1 MLDTD
6 NSENQKFD
14 FDLFRS
20 LYEAIAGEFGEVF
33 IERLVRALND
43 TLDAEFVAVTR
54 GEGDPINRVRTIFA
68 WDNGGFRS
76 DVSYKLEH
84 TPCAAVF
91 QGREV
96 VIPCDLAALFPG
108 EDGLESYVGVPLRS
122 SAGHVSGHLM
132 VVSATK
138 LGNSEAAASI
148 LRVFAKRA
156 EVELQRIDYED
167 ERQRMIGDLQ
177 FQTDRLQTLYRAA
190 HDANLFKT
198 RLVGLIAHDLRG
210 PLSTI
215 SAQAELAQAFMLRDT
230 PDSTAK
236 TIRACEKINR
246 NVERMSE
253 QIDAT
258 LDRVRSECRMMKP
271 KIKSGDIV
279 EIARS
284 VLEANKCDAKK
295 KSISLLFRAPQSLRA
310 AFDEALLFSAI
321 DNLVTNAIK
330 YTHPGGS
337 ATLEVRVDQRGETIL
352 EVADTGQGLSRE
364 DCARAFQDFQ
374 TLSAKPTG
382 SESSTGMGLA
392 SVKAIAEAHDG
403 RVAVTSEGIG
413 CGASFSIVIPDRFH
427 SLT

>member
-1 MLDTD
+1 
-6 NSENQKFD
+6 
-14 FDLFRS
+14 
-20 LYEAIAGEFGEVF
+20 
-33 IERLVRALND
+33 
-43 TLDAEFVAVTR
+43 
-54 GEGDPINRVRTIFA
+54 
-68 WDNGGFRS
+68 
-76 DVSYKLEH
+76 
-84 TPCAAVF
+84 
-91 QGREV
+91 
-96 VIPCDLAALFPG
+96 
-108 EDGLESYVGVPLRS
+108 
-122 SAGHVSGHLM
+122 M
-132 VVSATK
+132 VVSGIK
-138 LGNSEAAASI
+138 LEKSEAVASI

-156 EVELQRIDYED
+156 EVELQRIDYKD

-177 FQTDRLQTLYRAA
+177 FQTDRLQNLYRAA
-190 HDANLFKT
+190 HDATLFKT

-210 PLSTI
+210 SLGAI
-215 SAQAELAQAFMLRDT
+215 LAQAEPAQAVMLRDT

-258 LDRVRSECRMMKP
+258 LDRVRSEFRMMKP
-271 KIKSGDIV
+271 KIKSADTIEIV
-279 EIARS
+279 RS

-295 KSISLLFRAPQSLRA
+295 KSISFLFRAPQSLRA

-330 YTHPGGS
+330 YTHPVGS

-352 EVADTGQGLSRE
+352 EAADTGQGLSRQ

-382 SESSTGMGLA
+382 CESSIGMGLA
-392 SVKAIAEAHDG
+392 SVKAIAGGHDG

-413 CGASFSIVIPDRFH
+413 CSASFSIVLPDNVH
-427 SLT
+427 SLILTRQSRC